1 MKTFA
6 LQEQSASKLLFH
18 AFFEGNA
25 LPAALVDAELKV
37 LKANS
42 LFCDRLGLP
51 SKQDLTEL
59 PLERL
64 PFASSEAFQQLLDNL
79 MRQRLDRFEYELDL
93 TSPFTEE
100 TAKIKLSFWAFWQ
113 ANAFDGG
120 FIALQDISHYHKK
133 TQLLEE
139 RIKALRQENVQLKH
153 AIEDAEGLE
162 QFSLL
167 AAHDLKGPIRILG
180 NFSQLL
186 MRRYYD
192 VLDDEGRDYLKFIH
206 DSAAHLNLVLT
217 DMIHYADVAR
227 KPLHFDVFDFEQLVR
242 QLKAKLAPLLKQH
255 GAILEFDN
263 PPRLLHGSR
272 KYLRLLFLHL
282 IENAIKFAKPG
293 VPPHIRVTYHRTPEA
308 HIFGVHDNGIGIKP
322 DYHDKIFELFKRL
335 DPASNRPGSGV
346 GLAICKKIVERHGG
360 RIWVESEEGKGAS
373 FYFSLQRI

>member
-1 MKTFA
+1 MKTSI

-25 LPAALVDAELKV
+25 LPAALVDRELKV
-37 LKANS
+37 LKANP
-42 LFCDRLGLP
+42 LFCDRLGMP

-64 PFASSEAFQQLLDNL
+64 PFASNEAFKHMIDNL
-79 MRQRLDRFEYELDL
+79 MRHRLDRFEYELDL
-93 TSPFTEE
+93 ASPFTEE
-100 TAKIKLSFWAFWQ
+100 TAHIKLSFWAFWR
-113 ANAFDGG
+113 AKAFNGG
-120 FIALQDISHYHKK
+120 LIILQDISHYRKK
-133 TQLLEE
+133 TKLLEE
-139 RIKALRQENVQLKH
+139 RIKALQQENVQLKH
-153 AIEDAEGLE
+153 ALEDAEGLE

-192 VLDDEGRDYLKFIH
+192 LLDEEGRDYLKFIH
-206 DSAAHLNLVLT
+206 ESAAHLNLVLT

-227 KPLHFDVFDFEQLVR
+227 KPLYFDVFDFEQLMR
-242 QLKAKLAPLLKQH
+242 QLRAKLAHLLEQR
-255 GAILEFDN
+255 GAILEFEN
-263 PPRLLHGSR
+263 PPHLLHGSR

-282 IENAIKFAKPG
+282 IENAIKFAKPD
-293 VPPHIRVTYHRTPEA
+293 VPPYIRVTYHRTPEA
-308 HIFGVHDNGIGIKP
+308 HVFGVHDNGIGIKP
-322 DYHDKIFELFKRL
+322 DYHEHIFELFKRL

-360 RIWVESEEGKGAS
+360 RIWVESEEGKGTS
-373 FYFSLQRI
+373 IYFTLQRI